1 MITAKAN
8 SGEPGIFVTGTD
20 SGVGKTVIA
29 GGLAAS
35 LASTGVDVGVMKP
48 IATGGE
54 ERDLISVEADSKI
67 DEDTTP
73 NTVTTEGEVYRH
85 LVSEDAVFLKHA
97 AQVDDSL
104 ELINPICLRDPLA
117 PSVAS
122 QLEGLPIDLEKV
134 DAAFNQLREKHEF
147 IVVEGVGGLA
157 VPIRDDV
164 LVAHLAAR
172 FELPL
177 IVVARPTLGT
187 INHTLLTVAF
197 AKSFNLKIH
206 GIVLNGLRQDMV
218 GLAESTNPA
227 EISRLT
233 HLPILGVVPFDG
245 RLGQRTPPQAFLAQ
259 FMTENI
265 DWKIEKLCNRKVS

>member
-1 MITAKAN
+1 MNIVRVN
-8 SGEPGIFVTGTD
+8 CGVRGVFVTGTD

-35 LASTGVDVGVMKP
+35 LASIGVDVGVMKP
-48 IATGGE
+48 VATGGE
-54 ERDLISVEADSKI
+54 ELDSTSMAAEGKISEGA
-67 DEDTTP
+67 TP
-73 NTVTTEGEVYRH
+73 NHATSVGEVNQH

-97 AQVDDSL
+97 ARVEDSL
-104 ELINPICLRDPLA
+104 ELINPICLREPLA
-117 PSVAS
+117 PFVAS
-122 QLEGLPIDLEKV
+122 ELEGLPIDLERV
-134 DAAFNQLREKHEF
+134 DAAFNQLCGKHEF
-147 IVVEGVGGLA
+147 MVVEGVGGLA
-157 VPIRDDV
+157 VPIRDDI

-187 INHTLLTVAF
+187 INHTFLTVEF
-197 AKSFNLKIH
+197 ARSFNLEIH

-233 HLPILGVVPFDG
+233 CLPILGVVPFDG
-245 RLGQRTPPQAFLAQ
+245 RLGQRTPPHAFLAQ

-265 DWKIEKLCNRKVS
+265 DWKIEELRNKT

>member
-1 MITAKAN
+1 MNTAKAN
-8 SGEPGIFVTGTD
+8 RSVSGVFVTGTD

-35 LASTGVDVGVMKP
+35 LALTGVDVGVMKP

-54 ERDLISVEADSKI
+54 ERDSISVEADSKI
-67 DEDTTP
+67 GEDATP
-73 NTVTTEGEVYRH
+73 NTATTAGEVHRH

-97 AQVDDSL
+97 AKVEDSL
-104 ELINPICLRDPLA
+104 ELINPICLREPLA

-122 QLEGLPIDLEKV
+122 ELEELPIELEKV
-134 DAAFNQLREKHEF
+134 DSAFNRLRQNHEF
-147 IVVEGVGGLA
+147 MVVEGVGGLA

-172 FELPL
+172 FGLPL
-177 IVVARPTLGT
+177 IIVARPTLGT
-187 INHTLLTVAF
+187 INHTLLTVEF
-197 AKSFNLKIH
+197 ARSCDLEIH
-206 GIVLNGLRQDMV
+206 GIVLNGLRQNMA

-233 HLPILGVVPFDG
+233 NLPILGIVPFDG
-245 RLGQRTPPQAFLAQ
+245 RLGQRIPASLFLAQ
-259 FMTENI
+259 FMAANI
-265 DWKIEKLCNRKVS
+265 DWKIEELCNRK

>member
-1 MITAKAN
+1 MEMNIERAKCCV
-8 SGEPGIFVTGTD
+8 PGVFVTGTD
-20 SGVGKTVIA
+20 SAVGKTVIA

-35 LASTGVDVGVMKP
+35 LASIGVDVGVMKP

-54 ERDLISVEADSKI
+54 ELASTAIDADGKISVNA
-67 DEDTTP
+67 TP
-73 NTVTTEGEVYRH
+73 NPVFSPREVNRQ

-97 AQVDDSL
+97 AQVEDSL
-104 ELINPICLRDPLA
+104 ELINPICLREPLA

-122 QLEGLPIDLEKV
+122 ELEGLPIDLERV
-134 DAAFNQLREKHEF
+134 DTAFNQLCQKHEF
-147 IVVEGVGGLA
+147 MVVEGVGGLA
-157 VPIRDDV
+157 VPIRDNI

-177 IVVARPTLGT
+177 IIVARPTLGT
-187 INHTLLTVAF
+187 INHTLLTVEF
-197 AKSFNLKIH
+197 AQSFNLEIH

-233 HLPILGVVPFDG
+233 NLPILGVVPFDG
-245 RLGQRTPPQAFLAQ
+245 RLGQPTPPHTFLAQ

-265 DWKIEKLCNRKVS
+265 DWKIEELRNKT

>member
-1 MITAKAN
+1 M
-8 SGEPGIFVTGTD
+8 PGFFVTGTD

-35 LASTGVDVGVMKP
+35 LASIGVDVGVMKP
-48 IATGGE
+48 IATGGQE
-54 ERDLISVEADSKI
+54 HGSASVDANGKIS
-67 DEDTTP
+67 EDANP
-73 NTVTTEGEVYRH
+73 NGAASAGEVNRR

-97 AQVDDSL
+97 AKVKDSL
-104 ELINPICLRDPLA
+104 ELINPICLREPLA

-122 QLEGLPIDLEKV
+122 ELEGLPIDLERV
-134 DAAFNQLREKHEF
+134 DTAFNQLRQKHEF
-147 IVVEGVGGLA
+147 MVVEGVGGLA
-157 VPIRDDV
+157 VPIHDDI

-177 IVVARPTLGT
+177 IIVARPTLGT
-187 INHTLLTVAF
+187 INHTLLTVEF
-197 AKSFNLKIH
+197 ARSFDLEIH

-233 HLPILGVVPFDG
+233 NLPILGIVPFDG
-245 RLGQRTPPQAFLAQ
+245 RLGQHAPLHAFLAQ

-265 DWKIEKLCNRKVS
+265 DWKIETLCNRK

>member
-1 MITAKAN
+1 MNIERAKCCV
-8 SGEPGIFVTGTD
+8 PGVFVTGTD
-20 SGVGKTVIA
+20 SAVGKTVIA

-35 LASTGVDVGVMKP
+35 LASIGVDVGVMKP

-54 ERDLISVEADSKI
+54 ELDSTSIAVEGKISGDATQNHATSV
-67 DEDTTP
+67 
-73 NTVTTEGEVYRH
+73 GEVNRQ
-85 LVSEDAVFLKHA
+85 LVSEDAIFLKHA
-97 AQVDDSL
+97 AQVEDSL

-122 QLEGLPIDLEKV
+122 ELEGLPIDLTRV
-134 DAAFNQLREKHEF
+134 DTAFNQLRQIHEF
-147 IVVEGVGGLA
+147 MVVEGVGGLA

-177 IVVARPTLGT
+177 IIVARPTLGT
-187 INHTLLTVAF
+187 INHTLLTVEF
-197 AKSFNLKIH
+197 AQSFNLEIH

-233 HLPILGVVPFDG
+233 NLPILGVVPFDG
-245 RLGQRTPPQAFLAQ
+245 RLGQPTPPHTFLAQ

-265 DWKIEKLCNRKVS
+265 DWKIEELRNKT